1 MAQTLPMSPL
11 DCYQDALQVQ
21 GFRADP
27 LQAAAVQLT
36 QQLYQQLVNFDKTT
50 DLFSRVRKRYSWK
63 KSLISGL
70 YLWGGVGRG
79 KTWLVDSFYAS
90 LPIENKRRV
99 HFHKFMLEI
108 HAQLSTLPK
117 TPDPMPIIAAR
128 MAKKYKVICLD
139 EFHVNDITDAMLL
152 AGLFEAL
159 FSANVVL
166 VTTSNQPPDE
176 LYKNGLQRSRFL
188 PAIDWI
194 KQHTT
199 VFHLDSDTDYRHLI
213 LEQEGCY
220 HTPLNAH
227 SEDMLLQHFIELTD
241 HVPVLPGEITVNN
254 RPVPVRAISGDVVW
268 LEFDTLCNTPRA
280 AADYVFLADNFQHI
294 LLANV
299 YPMSD
304 GKNDVARRFMHFV
317 DILYDK
323 HCCLIMSADAEP
335 RDLYTGN
342 DLATPFLRTESRLNE
357 MRSKKYMADTCR

>member
-1 MAQTLPMSPL
+1 MPHALPMSPL
-11 DCYQDALQVQ
+11 ECYQDAIQIR

-36 QQLYQQLVNFDKTT
+36 QRLYQQLVDLDKTSG
-50 DLFSRVRKRYSWK
+50 LFSRVRKRYSRK
-63 KSLISGL
+63 KSPINGL

-90 LPIENKRRV
+90 LPIKNKRRM
-99 HFHKFMLEI
+99 HFHEFMLEI
-108 HAQLSTLPK
+108 HAQLSILPK

-128 MAKKYKVICLD
+128 MAKKYSVICLD

-152 AGLFEAL
+152 AGLLEAL
-159 FSANVVL
+159 FKANLVL
-166 VTTSNQPPDE
+166 VTTSNQPPE
-176 LYKNGLQRSRFL
+176 ALYDNGLQRSRFL

-199 VFHLDSDTDYRHLI
+199 VFHLDSDTDYRHLV
-213 LEQEGCY
+213 LQQEGCY

-241 HVPVLPGEITVNN
+241 HVPVQPGEITINN
-254 RPVPVRAISGDVVW
+254 RPVPVRAVSGDVVW
-268 LEFDTLCNTPRA
+268 LEFDTLCNTARA
-280 AADYVFLADNFQHI
+280 AADYIFLADNFQHI
-294 LLANV
+294 LLGNV
-299 YPMSD
+299 SSMGD

-323 HCCLIMSADAEP
+323 HRCLIMSADAEP
-335 RDLYTGN
+335 GDLYTGT
-342 DLATPFLRTESRLNE
+342 DLATPFLRTASRLNE
-357 MRSKKYMADTCR
+357 MRR